1 MKRIVI
7 SSIIALIVLILA
19 ATGYYYS
26 QKYAVIHSNPIDAI
40 PTDAAWFLELKNPN
54 TGVDQLSKTSFFK
67 TLSKDSSFSVIKK
80 SINWLDSV
88 SKTDELATTIWSN
101 QKLFISAHPIKATDF
116 DLLYICNLP
125 RGKSANNLNSIIEDL
140 TDKIYVKE
148 ERVYEDVR
156 IHELTKNNESY
167 FTYAISK
174 GVFIFSRTSFLVEDA
189 IRQLKSGVS
198 FNKTKTFTKTGTK
211 FGTDESILLFVN
223 HFGLHDMLTGYIN
236 SDRSEFMEA
245 INNICR
251 WSRFSM
257 KPENNSISFNG
268 ISTSYDTTDLFSS
281 FQNQTASNSICA
293 SVLPARTALL
303 LNLNVSN
310 IEQTLNKL
318 RANGHF
324 FLPASNASAYID
336 SLNKKY
342 KFNLYKL
349 MTSWNKKEIALAITE
364 PGSMDLGNNTYALIR
379 SENSGD
385 ALQSLEKIQNAV
397 GKLRSNEKYRSHT
410 ISNFNLNSVVPLFYG
425 NMFLGIEQSYYT
437 SVRDFVIFANS
448 PSILK
453 SLIDDYEDKKLL
465 ENEADFIAHKNNL
478 VLKGQFNFYFN
489 FQRGTNILRSVSNED
504 ISMKLINDGIIKKS
518 VQSFAFSASSKN
530 GITSTVGRIDFSG
543 KIKKENHLLWSSQ
556 LDTSPATPP
565 FVIVNGENR
574 FIAIQDDELNLN
586 LFNDAGRLLWKKHL
600 GEKILSTIYY
610 MDQYNNGECQMVFNT
625 TNKLYLIDTKG
636 DSISN
641 FPIRL
646 PAPATNGCLLKDFD
660 GFKRFEIYVA
670 CQNGSIYAYEISG
683 KPLPQWITKQ
693 ATFGINRDFIPIRI
707 NGEDFIYGYGNN
719 SQYIIDRR
727 GKIVRLKTLENPIER
742 SAVAFS
748 DSGTKCLI
756 YTLDNT
762 GKLYSVNPS
771 NINEMTSLNFQETA
785 TDIVSIGDRLNDVIA
800 ILSENKL
807 FSYSGSGELELISTI
822 EGSKELKFVNQI
834 NSSGRAGIID
844 KSKNKFYLL
853 SSNATIEDGYP
864 VWGNSDFSLMT
875 SDDNTAKSYIVIS
888 DSNGVL
894 YVYSE

>member
-1 MKRIVI
+1 MKRIVV

-40 PTDAAWFLELKNPN
+40 PTDAAWFLELKNPK
-54 TGVDQLSKTSFFK
+54 TGVDQLSKTTFFK
-67 TLSKDSSFSVIKK
+67 TLSNDSSFAVIKK

-88 SKTDELATTIWSN
+88 SKTDELATTLWSN

-125 RGKSANNLNSIIEDL
+125 RGKSANNLNSVIEDL
-140 TDKIYVKE
+140 TDEIYVKE

-167 FTYAISK
+167 FTYAVSK

-223 HFGLHDMLTGYIN
+223 HFGLHDLLTGYIN
-236 SDRSEFMEA
+236 SDKSEFMDA

-251 WSRFSM
+251 WTRLSM
-257 KPENNSISFNG
+257 KPENNSILFNG
-268 ISTSYDTTDLFSS
+268 VSTSYDTTDLYSS
-281 FQNQTASNSICA
+281 FQNQTAANSICA

-303 LNLNVSN
+303 VDISVSN

-324 FLPASNASAYID
+324 FIPESNASAYID

-385 ALQSLEKIQNAV
+385 ALQSLEKIQSAV
-397 GKLRSNEKYRSHT
+397 GKTRSIEKYRSHT
-410 ISNFNLNSVVPLFYG
+410 ISNFNLTSVVPLFYG
-425 NMFLGIEQSYYT
+425 NMFMDIEQSYFT
-437 SVRDFVIFANS
+437 TVRDFVIFANS

-465 ENEADFIAHKNNL
+465 ENEADFVAHKNNSIL
-478 VLKGQFNFYFN
+478 TGQFNIYFN

-518 VQSFAFSASSKN
+518 VQSIALSASSKN
-530 GITSTVGRIDFSG
+530 GITGMAGRIDFSG
-543 KIKKENHLLWSSQ
+543 KIRKENHLLWSSQ

-574 FIAIQDDELNLN
+574 FIAIQDDEQNLN
-586 LFNDAGRLLWKKHL
+586 FYNEAGRLLWKKHL

-610 MDQYNNGECQMVFNT
+610 MDQYNNGECQMIFNT
-625 TNKLYLIDTKG
+625 TNKLYMIDTKG

-646 PAPATNGCLLKDFD
+646 PAPATNGCLLKDFE
-660 GFKRFEIYVA
+660 GFKRYEIYVA

-693 ATFGINRDFIPIRI
+693 VTFGIDRDFIPIRV
-707 NGEDFIYGYGNN
+707 NGNDFIYGYGGN
-719 SQYIIDRR
+719 SHYIIDRK
-727 GKIVRLKTLENPIER
+727 GKIVRLKTPENPIEK
-742 SAVAFS
+742 SVVAFS
-748 DSGTKCLI
+748 DSGRKSEI
-756 YTLDNT
+756 YILDNT
-762 GKLYSVNPS
+762 GKIFTVNPA
-771 NINEMTSLNFQETA
+771 NINEMTSLNFQESA
-785 TDIVSIGDRLNDVIA
+785 TDIISIGDRLNDVIA
-800 ILSENKL
+800 ILNGNKL
-807 FSYSGSGELELISTI
+807 FAYSGSVELELVSTI
-822 EGSKELKFVNQI
+822 DGSNDLKFVNQI
-834 NSSGRAGIID
+834 NSSGKGGIID
-844 KSKNKFYLL
+844 LSKNKFYLL
-853 SSNATIEDGYP
+853 SSNASIENGYP
-864 VWGNSDFSLMT
+864 VWGNSDFSMMT
-875 SDDNTAKSYIVIS
+875 SDDNTSKSYIVIS